1 MPSSPAVPASAWP
14 PLPWPAW
21 QATHEAI
28 HLWTQVLGKLQLA
41 GTPWTNH
48 SWHVAFQ
55 PTARGLAT
63 ALVPCEG
70 RTWQATF
77 DFLDHALVLEDSA
90 GGRAR
95 VPLRPQSVAQFYEA
109 VRQAL
114 HGLGIPCAIRTQP
127 SEIADA
133 LPFQHDEAVRP
144 YDADAAQRWW
154 RVLLQAHRVLRIF
167 RARYAGKCSPVHFFW
182 GAADLAVTRFSGRT
196 APPHP
201 GGAPHLADWVMR
213 EAYSHEVSS
222 CGFWAGAGLGEPAF
236 YSYAYPEPEGFA
248 QWPVQPE
255 GAYYSKALREFILPY
270 EVVRKAGDA
279 VAVLLAFLQ
288 STYEAAAVKGR
299 WDRAAVEVVLP

>member
-1 MPSSPAVPASAWP
+1 MSSPAVPASAWP
-14 PLPWPAW
+14 LLPWPAW
-21 QATHEAI
+21 QATHEAV

-48 SWHVAFQ
+48 SWHVTFQ

-70 RTWQATF
+70 RAWQGTF
-77 DFLDHALVLEDSA
+77 DFIDHALRLEDSE
-90 GGRAR
+90 GGRAA
-95 VPLRPQSVAQFYEA
+95 VPLRAQSVAQFYGE
-109 VRQAL
+109 VRAAL
-114 HGLGIPCAIRTQP
+114 HALGIPCAIRTQP
-127 SEIADA
+127 SEIAGA
-133 LPFQHDEAVRP
+133 RPFEHDTDVRP
-144 YDADAAQRWW
+144 YDAEAAQRWW

-248 QWPVQPE
+248 QSDVKPA
-255 GAYYSKALREFILPY
+255 GAYYSTQLREFILPY
-270 EVVRKAGDA
+270 EVVRQAEDPDE
-279 VAVLLAFLQ
+279 VLLAFLQ
-288 STYEAAAVKGR
+288 STYEAAAVRGG
-299 WDRAAVEVVLP
+299 WDREGLAAASP